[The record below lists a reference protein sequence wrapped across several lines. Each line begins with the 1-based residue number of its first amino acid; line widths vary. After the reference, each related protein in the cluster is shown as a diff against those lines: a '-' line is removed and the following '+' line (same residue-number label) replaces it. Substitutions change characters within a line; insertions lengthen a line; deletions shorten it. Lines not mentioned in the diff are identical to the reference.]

1 MATSEDI
8 LPFISKG
15 TILDSSDPTA
25 VYTCPTRTWAQVTLI
40 WITDD
45 GGASG
50 AVSVSWFDSS
60 ANTVFILGTSLTFEA
75 NDALVF
81 ELDRLALDEADQI
94 RVTGA
99 TGYHVVVS
107 AIENARR
114 T

>member
-1 MATSEDI
+1 MATAEDI
-8 LPFISKG
+8 LPFNSKG
-15 TILDSSDPTA
+15 TVLVGSDPTA

-50 AVSVSWFDSS
+50 AVTVTWFDNS
-60 ANTVFILGTSLTFEA
+60 ANTVFILGTALTFEA

-81 ELDRLALDEADQI
+81 ELDRLALDEGDEI

-99 TGYHVVVS
+99 EGYHVIVS